1 MIVEMRTYTF
11 HPGKAAEFI
20 RLYVAEGLEVQTRV
34 LGNLLGYYSTEAGT
48 LNQFVHLWGY
58 VSFEDRLQRR
68 AQLFGDSTWLRYFER
83 VAPLI
88 QLQESKLL
96 IPTAFSPVR

>member
-1 MIVEMRTYTF
+1 MIVELRTYTL
-11 HPGKAAEFI
+11 HPGKMAEFLRI
-20 RLYVAEGLEVQTRV
+20 YTAEGLEVQTRV

-58 VSFEDRLQRR
+58 ASFEDRLQRR
-68 AQLFGDSTWLRYFER
+68 AQLLTDSGWRRYLDQ
-83 VAPLI
+83 VMPLI

-96 IPTAFSPVR
+96 VPTAFSPMR